1 MRKTSLLF
9 LAVAIIVATA
19 NICLG
24 PGESTN
30 ITFTVGKDE
39 LSYYSPSGKQ
49 IFEKGEFEIMEGAS
63 SADIKSRITVRL

>member
-1 MRKTSLLF
+1 MKKTSLLF

-39 LSYYSPSGKQ
+39 
-49 IFEKGEFEIMEGAS
+49 FEIMAGAS

>member
-30 ITFTVGKDE
+30 ITFTVRKD
-39 LSYYSPSGKQ
+39 
-49 IFEKGEFEIMEGAS
+49 EFEIMAGAS
-63 SADIKSRITVRL
+63 SADIRLKETVIL

>member
-1 MRKTSLLF
+1 MKKTSLLF

-39 LSYYSPSGKQ
+39 
-49 IFEKGEFEIMEGAS
+49 FEIMAGAS
-63 SADIKSRITVRL
+63 SADIRLKETVIL

>member
-49 IFEKGEFEIMEGAS
+49 IFENGEFEIMAGAS
-63 SADIKSRITVRL
+63 SADIRLKETVIL